1 MAEGGVE
8 ALPTELP
15 LLEAKLARPRLRP
28 GLIPRAR
35 LFDALDRLADS
46 ELTVISG
53 PAGSGKTVL
62 VSSWLAER
70 PELASAWATLDPSD
84 DDPTRL
90 WTYVSHAIDR
100 VRPGL
105 ARPALAR
112 LKMPR
117 SSVETGID
125 ELLNGLAGYD
135 GRVVIVLDDL
145 HRVSS
150 ESCLRSLAYAVE
162 RLPPSS
168 RMIVATRSDPGRRL
182 SRLRARG
189 GLGELRARDI
199 AFTNEEAHE
208 LVVKRAGVLVTE
220 NDIRILVDRTEG
232 WPAGVG
238 LAALWLSGMD
248 EPGRGIR
255 QFSATHRHVADY
267 LASEVLDAADEE
279 MREFMLKTSI
289 FDRFSAEPCD
299 VVLGTTNSRRV
310 LADLERTNLFV
321 VPLDG
326 RGDWYRYHH
335 LFRELLRLELAST
348 SPESVPEL
356 HGRAA
361 AWFQA
366 RGLVEEALV
375 HAEAIGN
382 DDLARML
389 AAEHLNLMRAGKVDV
404 FMWYLDALSDEELAR
419 HPVVAAAGTSSL
431 LRRPRAERER
441 LTAIAEASLESLPD
455 TARRYVEVAVALS
468 RAAHLDRELEATH
481 GHATRAVD
489 LARSNVHDVLV
500 PALAVLAYANYFR
513 GDTAAARA
521 AAEEAAAQPDAAQQ
535 QHGLIYARALLALL
549 ECEAGHPKSAE
560 VAARETVVA
569 AAELGLAGTW
579 TAGLAHHV
587 LGQALLELGRV
598 QEAERELDRA
608 EILRRAPEPHL
619 DHAHTLLVLA
629 LARLSRGRL
638 TLAATELAAAREQ
651 LDALGDVARLM
662 ALADDVELQLAEAHA
677 GSPKTVEPPTVAE
690 LAVLRLLATDLSQ
703 REIGNE
709 LFLSMNTIK
718 THTRHLY
725 GKLGASSREE
735 AVRRANALGLIEA
748 GDSPG

>member
-1 MAEGGVE
+1 MAEGAVE

-15 LLEAKLARPRLRP
+15 LLEAKLARPRLRA

-35 LFDALDRLADS
+35 LFDSLDRLADS

-70 PELASAWATLDPSD
+70 PELASAWATLDSSD

-90 WTYVSHAIDR
+90 WTYVSHAVDR

-112 LKMPR
+112 LKLPR
-117 SSVETGID
+117 SSVEAGID

-162 RLPPSS
+162 RLPSTS

-199 AFTNEEAHE
+199 AFTNEEARE
-208 LVVKRAGVLVTE
+208 LVVTRSGVPVTE
-220 NDIRILVDRTEG
+220 DEIRILVDRTEG
-232 WPAGVG
+232 WPAGVS
-238 LAALWLSGMD
+238 LAALWLTGMD
-248 EPGRGIR
+248 EPGDGIR

-267 LASEVLDAADEE
+267 LASEVLDAADDE

-289 FDRFSAEPCD
+289 FDRFTAEPCD
-299 VVLGTTNSRRV
+299 AILGTTNSAQV
-310 LADLERTNLFV
+310 LGELERTNLFV
-321 VPLDG
+321 VPLDA

-348 SPESVPEL
+348 TPEIVPDL
-356 HGRAA
+356 HRRAA

-366 RGLVEEALV
+366 RGLVEEALT
-375 HAEAIGN
+375 HAAEIDH
-382 DDLARML
+382 DDLASLL
-389 AAEHLNLMRAGKVDV
+389 AAEHLNLMRAGK
-404 FMWYLDALSDEELAR
+404 LDIFTWFLDMLSDEELAR

-431 LRRPRAERER
+431 LRRPSAERER
-441 LTAIAEASLESLPD
+441 LTAIAEANLESLPD
-455 TARRYVEVAVALS
+455 AERRYVEVAVALS
-468 RAAHLDRELEATH
+468 RAAHLDHELEIMVRR
-481 GHATRAVD
+481 ATRAVD
-489 LARSNVHDVLV
+489 LARSHAREVLV
-500 PALAVLAYANYFR
+500 PALAILAYANYLS
-513 GDTAAARA
+513 GDDAAARA
-521 AAEEAAAQPDAAQQ
+521 AAEEAVAQPDAARQ

-549 ECEAGHPKSAE
+549 ECEAGRPHTAE

-569 AAELGLAGTW
+569 AGELGLAGTW

-587 LGQALLELGRV
+587 LGEALLELGRV

-608 EILRRAPEPHL
+608 EVLRRSPEPHL
-619 DHAHTLLVLA
+619 DHAHSLLVLTQ
-629 LARLSRGRL
+629 ARIARGRL
-638 TLAATELAAAREQ
+638 ALAATELAAAREQ
-651 LDALGDVARLM
+651 LDALGDVARLS
-662 ALADDVELQLAEAHA
+662 ALADDVQLRLADAQA
-677 GSPKTVEPPTVAE
+677 GSPKAVEPPTGAE

-703 REIGNE
+703 REIGDE